1 MNEIEEMKREMRS
14 IRRSLDNCYVENN
27 SLRALVEA
35 QHLKICEL
43 VGDVDLTQ
51 RGLGI
56 AFLRVRDIERW
67 GERELGFPHPLF
79 PLEQRADELLARIR
93 ARRQE
98 NQENEEAEENDV
110 PQNERAEEPA
120 VEAASELEN

>member
-14 IRRSLDNCYVENN
+14 IRSLDNCYVENN

-67 GERELGFPHPLF
+67 GEREVLVDIIFIKNNKILFKLGFPHPLF

-98 NQENEEAEENDV
+98 NQENEEAEENG
-110 PQNERAEEPA
+110 
-120 VEAASELEN
+120 